1 MSEIIDAVKRGDF
14 ADVARLLDADRSLL
28 RASENGVP
36 VILLAVYHGKKEI
49 ARLFVDRGAELTFAE
64 AIAVG
69 EVERAREMLDAE
81 PALLDSRSPDGY
93 PALGL
98 AVFFGQREFARE
110 LIARGADVNQ
120 PADNTQRVAPVHAAA
135 AAGDHETL
143 ALLLERGAD
152 ANARQSSDFTPMH
165 TAGSR
170 GDRAMAELL
179 MRFGAERLPVASDG
193 TTPADVAA
201 SRGHDAF
208 ATWLRGLT

>member
-1 MSEIIDAVKRGDF
+1 MSEIIDAVKRGDD
-14 ADVARLLDADRSLL
+14 AEVARLLDADRSLL

-36 VILLAVYHGKKEI
+36 AILLAVYHGKKEI
-49 ARLFVDRGAELTFAE
+49 AQLFVDRGAQLSFAE

-69 EVERAREMLDAE
+69 EVERARRQLAADAT
-81 PALLDSRSPDGY
+81 LLDSRSPDGF

-98 AVFFGQREFARE
+98 AIFFGQPEFARE
-110 LIARGADVNQ
+110 LIERGADVNQ
-120 PADNTQRVAPVHAAA
+120 PADNAQRVAPVHAAA
-135 AAGDHETL
+135 AVGDHETL

-179 MRFGAERLPVASDG
+179 MRYQAERLPVASDG
-193 TTPADVAA
+193 STPADVAA
-201 SRGHDAF
+201 SRGHHEF
-208 ATWLRGLT
+208 ADWLRALT